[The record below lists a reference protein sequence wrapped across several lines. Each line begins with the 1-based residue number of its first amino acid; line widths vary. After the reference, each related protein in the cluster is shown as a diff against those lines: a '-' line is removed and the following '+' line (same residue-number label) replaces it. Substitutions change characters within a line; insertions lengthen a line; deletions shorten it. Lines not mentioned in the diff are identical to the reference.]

1 MGKRF
6 ITGAAEKLYQWLR
19 EKRLLREAPVQKD
32 LIQLY
37 GGNRLGTE
45 YLLQK
50 YYTELIQKT
59 MLAALLIGILIIA
72 IAVESAL
79 RQTDEIRLERTSYG
93 EEATEYSLQVSDG
106 QAPGL
111 EIQIEVPAVEY
122 TEPEL
127 KEQFQ
132 NGFQYLEAQMLGDNI
147 TPDMVKQNLNLEKTI
162 PESGIRVQ
170 WSSDDYELLEDNG
183 TVHNQTLKEP
193 AEVCLRL
200 ELSYADEVQQREY
213 RLVIYP
219 GELTDQELMKQ
230 KVSEAV
236 TKAAEEQR
244 YEREVILPGEIAG
257 YRLQM
262 PSDTGRIIAVILIG
276 GIVIMLMLW
285 MRKRENLHREV
296 KKHKQQLLLSYPG
309 FVNQLQL
316 YLGAGATVQ
325 GALERVMQLYET
337 RHQTTQ
343 VLYRELEI
351 MRNEIGAG
359 ITQEEAYIRL
369 GRRTGLAPYMRLM
382 SLLGRQI
389 RTGGHE
395 IRIQLEEEAQSAF
408 TYRKEQA
415 KKAGEEAGTKLL
427 LPMILLMVISMAVIL
442 IPAWKDFSL

>member
-1 MGKRF
+1 MSKRF

-19 EKRLLREAPVQKD
+19 EKRLLREAPVQRD

-59 MLAALLIGILIIA
+59 MLAALLVGILIIA

-106 QAPGL
+106 QDPGL

-147 TPDMVKQNLNLEKTI
+147 TSDMVKQNLNLEKTI

-236 TKAAEEQR
+236 SKAAEEQR

-351 MRNEIGAG
+351 MRNEIRAG
-359 ITQEEAYIRL
+359 ITQEE
-369 GRRTGLAPYMRLM
+369 GP
-382 SLLGRQI
+382 
-389 RTGGHE
+389 
-395 IRIQLEEEAQSAF
+395 
-408 TYRKEQA
+408 
-415 KKAGEEAGTKLL
+415 
-427 LPMILLMVISMAVIL
+427 
-442 IPAWKDFSL
+442 D

>member
-1 MGKRF
+1 M
-6 ITGAAEKLYQWLR
+6 
-19 EKRLLREAPVQKD
+19 
-32 LIQLY
+32 
-37 GGNRLGTE
+37 
-45 YLLQK
+45 
-50 YYTELIQKT
+50 
-59 MLAALLIGILIIA
+59 
-72 IAVESAL
+72 
-79 RQTDEIRLERTSYG
+79 
-93 EEATEYSLQVSDG
+93 
-106 QAPGL
+106 
-111 EIQIEVPAVEY
+111 
-122 TEPEL
+122 
-127 KEQFQ
+127 
-132 NGFQYLEAQMLGDNI
+132 
-147 TPDMVKQNLNLEKTI
+147 
-162 PESGIRVQ
+162 
-170 WSSDDYELLEDNG
+170 
-183 TVHNQTLKEP
+183 
-193 AEVCLRL
+193 
-200 ELSYADEVQQREY
+200 
-213 RLVIYP
+213 IYP

-236 TKAAEEQR
+236 SKAAEEQR

-276 GIVIMLMLW
+276 GTVIMLMLW

-408 TYRKEQA
+408 IYRKEQA

-442 IPAWKDFSL
+442 IPAWKDFAL

>member
-1 MGKRF
+1 
-6 ITGAAEKLYQWLR
+6 
-19 EKRLLREAPVQKD
+19 
-32 LIQLY
+32 
-37 GGNRLGTE
+37 
-45 YLLQK
+45 
-50 YYTELIQKT
+50 
-59 MLAALLIGILIIA
+59 
-72 IAVESAL
+72 
-79 RQTDEIRLERTSYG
+79 
-93 EEATEYSLQVSDG
+93 
-106 QAPGL
+106 
-111 EIQIEVPAVEY
+111 
-122 TEPEL
+122 
-127 KEQFQ
+127 
-132 NGFQYLEAQMLGDNI
+132 MLGDNI
-147 TPDMVKQNLNLEKTI
+147 TSDMVKQNLNLEKTI

-236 TKAAEEQR
+236 SKAAEEQR

-316 YLGAGATVQ
+316 YL
-325 GALERVMQLYET
+325 
-337 RHQTTQ
+337 
-343 VLYRELEI
+343 
-351 MRNEIGAG
+351 
-359 ITQEEAYIRL
+359 
-369 GRRTGLAPYMRLM
+369 
-382 SLLGRQI
+382 
-389 RTGGHE
+389 
-395 IRIQLEEEAQSAF
+395 
-408 TYRKEQA
+408 
-415 KKAGEEAGTKLL
+415 KAGY
-427 LPMILLMVISMAVIL
+427 
-442 IPAWKDFSL
+442 SLEQIGRAHV